1 MTYNAMK
8 TETLKAKELIESS
21 FLAPLLLDPSITD
34 ISYNGKEIFFQSS
47 ITGRQIS
54 TIHITNEVVYQF
66 LKQVA
71 NYMNCGFSFSE
82 PILDMSVEQYRIHAI
97 GESITR
103 KMYEKSISFSIR
115 IHTSFNANDLKFLQV
130 NSPWI
135 HLFKVLIQNQT
146 SIVISGVTGV
156 GKTQLQKELLTLME
170 PMTRVII
177 IDNILELDGL
187 DFGKIDLTLW
197 QVKDSDHVQVLLKA
211 ALRSHP
217 DWLMIAETRGKE
229 FKDVFAS
236 VVTGHP
242 LITTLHSKSAED
254 AHQRMAMMILD
265 GEHLGQE
272 EVIAQVTHFFPCI
285 VHLDKRVD
293 EGKIV
298 RFIHSILLI
307 EGNHHTT
314 LTIDKLSN
322 FLLERGWLNEN

>member
-1 MTYNAMK
+1 MK
-8 TETLKAKELIESS
+8 TETLKAKQLIESS
-21 FLAPLLLDPSITD
+21 FLEPLLKDSTITD
-34 ISYNGKEIFFQSS
+34 ISYNGRDVFYQSS
-47 ITGRQIS
+47 VTGRQLSDIK
-54 TIHITNEVVYQF
+54 ITYESVYQF

-82 PILDMSVEQYRIHAI
+82 PILDMSVEHYRIHAI
-97 GESITR
+97 GESMTR

-115 IHTSFNANDLKFLQV
+115 IHMPFNPKDLKFLTPS
-130 NSPWI
+130 SPWTM
-135 HLFKVLIQNQT
+135 LFKAFIKTHV

-156 GKTQLQKELLTLME
+156 GKTQLQKELLTLMDAT
-170 PMTRVII
+170 TRVII

-187 DFGKIDLTLW
+187 EFGLIDLTLW
-197 QVKDSDHVQVLLKA
+197 QAKEIEHVPLLLKA

-265 GEHLGQE
+265 GDYLGQE
-272 EVIAQVTHFFPCI
+272 DVLNQVTHFFPCI
-285 VHLDKRVD
+285 VHLDKRIE
-293 EGKIV
+293 EGRIV
-298 RFIHSILLI
+298 RFIHSMVLI
-307 EGNHHTT
+307 EGKQSIL
-314 LTIDKLSN
+314 LTKDRILTYLK
-322 FLLERGWLNEN
+322 EKGWNNEN